1 MKTPILKLSIKRSI
15 SILFSISAILFA
27 CNENSDPEM
36 FQHDLN
42 PVSVSQNW
50 QEVLPNIFSD
60 EGIFVD
66 DDESLL
72 QAIEHADVGSTIFI
86 APVTYAETIQIKRSD
101 LTFIGIDGINGT
113 KATFNQLLVS
123 SIAENLS
130 FSNIESSGIPEK
142 FKIKIRDA
150 ESYSSLRSGSKKHLK
165 IHRKNLSANVAHY
178 IFEIKLGD
186 GPYDVV
192 NLHRVVNEYRPYHP
206 VRTKG
211 EVFMVHGSSQDF
223 DDIFYSA
230 GAYGNINPMT
240 SSPEYLA
247 SMGIDVWGIDLG
259 WTRIPIEETDLSTFE
274 DWSLQKDVNHTLSA
288 MSIARLIRGLTGQ
301 GFGKLNLLGFS
312 YGGIVAYA
320 AAGDETQQHPIK
332 RDIKGII
339 PVDIGLKYE
348 PSQENMPFIASE
360 CELAISTLQQ
370 LSEGN
375 LVNDVSGFIALGNLA
390 AADPDGASPFN
401 PALTNLQL
409 LLYFA
414 VFPSENPS
422 TEAWHFAAGTLEGLS
437 NTNNDRWVALVQN
450 LAPYMPLLPRYEI
463 SQCLC
468 NEEDSYLDDNLG
480 NIQVPIL
487 YIGAGGGFG
496 DVGEYT
502 TSLTSSEDIS
512 SFTVSLEENPF
523 ADYGHADLF
532 MAHNASGLVWE
543 PLKIWLL
550 DHHKSKGSLW

>member
-15 SILFSISAILFA
+15 SIFFSISVLLFA
-27 CNENSDPEM
+27 CNENPDPDM
-36 FQHDLN
+36 FQHDLD
-42 PVSVSQNW
+42 PVGVTQNW
-50 QEVLPNIFSD
+50 QEVLPDIFS
-60 EGIFVD
+60 EAGIFVD
-66 DDESLL
+66 DDESLF
-72 QAIEHADVGSTIFI
+72 QAIEQADAGSTIYL
-86 APVTYAETIQIKRSD
+86 APVTFTETFRIERSN

-113 KATFNQLLVS
+113 KATFNRLLVNNR
-123 SIAENLS
+123 AENLI
-130 FSNIESSGIPEK
+130 FSNIEGAAIPEK
-142 FKIKIRDA
+142 FKMKIRDVK
-150 ESYSSLRSGSKKHLK
+150 SHSSLRSGSKKHLK
-165 IHRKNLSANVAHY
+165 IHRTGLAANVAHY
-178 IFEIKLGD
+178 IFEIRLGD

-259 WTRIPIEETDLSTFE
+259 WTSIPIEETDLSCFE
-274 DWSLQKDVNHTLSA
+274 DWSLQKDVDHTLSA
-288 MSIARLIRGLTGQ
+288 MSVARLIRALTGQ

-312 YGGIVAYA
+312 YGGAVAYA

-348 PSQENMPFIASE
+348 PNEENMPFIATE
-360 CELAISTLQQ
+360 CELAIGTLQQ
-370 LSEGN
+370 ISEGN

-390 AADPDGASPFN
+390 AADPGGESPFN

-409 LLYFA
+409 LLYFG

-422 TEAWHFAAGTLEGLS
+422 TEAWHFAAGTLDGLS
-437 NTNNDRWVALVQN
+437 FIDDDRWVALVQN
-450 LAPYMPLLPRYEI
+450 LAPYMPLRPRYEL

-502 TSLTSSEDIS
+502 PTLTSSEDIS
-512 SFTVSLEENPF
+512 SFIVSLDENPF
-523 ADYGHADLF
+523 ADFGHADLF
-532 MAHNASGLVWE
+532 MAYNASELVWE
-543 PLKIWLL
+543 PLRIWLL
-550 DHHKSKGSLW
+550 DHHKSKNSL